1 MQSVLDDY
9 TTASI
14 PEKERALLAFL
25 AKMIDDSTSI
35 RRADADAVRAA
46 GWSDEAL
53 YDAITVCSLFQ
64 FYNNWIDATGVSD
77 MPAFAYEMS
86 GKRLATMGYVA
97 GDAPATTGAGAN
109 PTAERVSES
118 VQRLA

>member
-1 MQSVLDDY
+1 MLNDY
-9 TTASI
+9 ETAPFS
-14 PEKERALLAFL
+14 EKERALFRFL
-25 AKMIDDSTSI
+25 AKMIEDSTTI
-35 RRADADAVRAA
+35 THADADGVRAS

-86 GKRLATMGYVA
+86 GKRLATSGYA
-97 GDAPATTGAGAN
+97 TSAPADAAGSREQMPVAS
-109 PTAERVSES
+109 ER
-118 VQRLA
+118 

>member
-1 MQSVLDDY
+1 VQAVLDDY
-9 TTASI
+9 TTAPIS
-14 PEKERALLAFL
+14 EKERALFAFL
-25 AKMIDDSTSI
+25 AKMIEDSTSI
-35 RRADADAVRAA
+35 RHADADAVRAA

-86 GKRLATMGYVA
+86 GKRLATQGYSIDA
-97 GDAPATTGAGAN
+97 GEASKAGAN
-109 PTAERVSES
+109 PTAE
-118 VQRLA
+118 QLATHAAQGDD

>member
-1 MQSVLDDY
+1 MLNDY
-9 TTASI
+9 ETAPFS
-14 PEKERALLAFL
+14 EKERALFRFL
-25 AKMIDDSTSI
+25 AKMIEDSTTI
-35 RRADADAVRAA
+35 THADADAVRAA

-86 GKRLATMGYVA
+86 GKRLATSGYA
-97 GDAPATTGAGAN
+97 TSAPAADA
-109 PTAERVSES
+109 TASGKQVAVASES
-118 VQRLA
+118 